1 MNLGMSRRDALAGA
15 SGLAVAGFIARP
27 AQAAAPRPASPIEE
41 LDRGDV
47 TLLDGRA
54 RTQFDQTL
62 SALLAFDEDEL
73 LRPFREAIGAPVGP
87 RKLGGWYDRSPDFD
101 PPRVMTGFI
110 PGHSFGQYVSALARG
125 YAVSGDA
132 RAKAKVERLGAGFA
146 PTISPAFYKDYPLPA
161 YAFDKIVAGLVDA
174 HRFAGDR
181 QALRLLG
188 SATDAVL
195 PYPPGRALARQVVE
209 KQTHRN
215 AAFGWDETYTLPENL
230 YIAAEQGA
238 GERFRKM
245 ARAYLLD
252 EPYFDPLAA
261 GRNVLPGRHAYS
273 HVNALASAM
282 RAYFD

>member
-1 MNLGMSRRDALAGA
+1 MQIGRRAVLGGIGALAADRFA
-15 SGLAVAGFIARP
+15 SSPAFAAVATLSRYQIEECDRADVVLLPGCAR
-27 AQAAAPRPASPIEE
+27 AQADATLE
-41 LDRGDV
+41 
-47 TLLDGRA
+47 TLLA
-54 RTQFDQTL
+54 M
-62 SALLAFDEDEL
+62 DEDRL
-73 LRPFREAIGAPVGP
+73 LRPFRQAAGMEVGAD
-87 RKLGGWYDRSPDFD
+87 RFGGWYDSTPDFH
-101 PPRVMTGFI
+101 PPDNLNGFI

-161 YAFDKIVAGLVDA
+161 YAFDKIVVGLVDA